1 MTLTA
6 HVLRQPEARM
16 QPGSYLEISLGL
28 PWFRSLPM
36 SCILGVAGR
45 LHGSEDWVLGQAL
58 IDGKWLELQ
67 DLAELSHVEW
77 YVQDLKQFR
86 FSMPELAPYSSNL
99 DIEVKFDL
107 LMPNL
112 FIKPGEPVVIHTS
125 AKSIVSLDD

>member
-36 SCILGVAGR
+36 SSILGVAGR
-45 LHGSEDWVLGQAL
+45 LQESEDWVLGQVL

-67 DLAELSHVEW
+67 ALAELSQVEW

-86 FSMPELAPYSSNL
+86 FSMPELAQSSPNL
-99 DIEVKFDL
+99 ELEVKFDL

-125 AKSIVSLDD
+125 ARGIVSLDD